1 MNKILISVRVPGSGR
16 RFEIK
21 IPKNIRINDLTK
33 LLIQAFDNLTDED
46 FNPAGSILCDEKT
59 GQALDINMTAE
70 RLGITNG
77 SELLLI

>member
-1 MNKILISVRVPGSGR
+1 MNKILILVKVPGSGR
-16 RFEIK
+16 SFEIK
-21 IPKNIRINDLTK
+21 ISKNIKIYELTK

-46 FNPAGSILCDEKT
+46 FNPSGSILCDEKT
-59 GQALDINMTAE
+59 GKAFDINMTVE